1 MLTKKNSCELAPAT
15 PTGSTVGH
23 PGAARRRRTVC
34 QFNSSRL
41 RSIYISRSI
50 YTAVL
55 LICWMLWK
63 EKNNKTFDRRV
74 RTIDQ
79 MLEWVVDEIVS
90 WFQAGFQRLEP
101 LVVALGRSP
110 GRALILI

>member
-1 MLTKKNSCELAPAT
+1 
-15 PTGSTVGH
+15 
-23 PGAARRRRTVC
+23 
-34 QFNSSRL
+34 
-41 RSIYISRSI
+41 
-50 YTAVL
+50 
-55 LICWMLWK
+55 MLWK

-101 LVVALGRSP
+101 LVVALAIR
-110 GRALILI
+110 